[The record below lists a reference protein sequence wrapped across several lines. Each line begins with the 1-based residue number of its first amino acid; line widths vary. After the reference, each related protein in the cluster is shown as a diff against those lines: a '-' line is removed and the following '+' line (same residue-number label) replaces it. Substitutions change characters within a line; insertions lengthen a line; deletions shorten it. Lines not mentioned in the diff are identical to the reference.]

1 MKNIKILLSLA
12 ILLTIILTANCVMAA
27 GNVTWGIGA
36 STQTGSVGEVKTSTL
51 GFNSSSQSIG
61 IVSGTI
67 SFNSEYITDV
77 KVEQADWMFTY
88 NPNNGK
94 FNAVKS
100 TGAASANL
108 MKITYKIIKE
118 ATSPVNIIKLS
129 DIKYTS
135 TSYETF
141 NENGSVVVK
150 LSASNPADTTDTTDT
165 SSTTDPTDTAGP
177 VDTADTTET
186 TNPTDTT
193 QQPVDTTD
201 TSTPVDTTDVPT
213 NTNKPSNNTGRN
225 NVVNNA
231 INNNNNNNKN
241 NTSNGKNDGKDT
253 TMANKGL
260 PYTGKILGNSIKF
273 IIVIAIVSILVV
285 RYFVKYKK
293 IDVE

>member
-27 GNVTWGIGA
+27 GYVTWATGA
-36 STQTGSVGEVKTSTL
+36 STQTGSVGEVKISTL
-51 GFNSSSQSIG
+51 GFTSSSQLIG

-77 KVEQADWMFTY
+77 KVEQADWMLTY

-118 ATSPVNIIKLS
+118 STSPVDIITLS
-129 DIKYTS
+129 DVKYTS

-141 NENGSVVVK
+141 NENRSAVVK
-150 LSASNPADTTDTTDT
+150 LSASSPADTTDT
-165 SSTTDPTDTAGP
+165 SSTANPTDTTTP

-201 TSTPVDTTDVPT
+201 TSTNTNVPST
-213 NTNKPSNNTGRN
+213 NTNNNTGRN
-225 NVVNNA
+225 NVVNNG

-273 IIVIAIVSILVV
+273 IIAIAIISILVV

>member
-12 ILLTIILTANCVMAA
+12 ILLTIILTANSVMAA
-27 GNVTWGIGA
+27 GNVTWATGA

-51 GFNSSSQSIG
+51 GFTSSSQSIG
-61 IVSGTI
+61 IISGTI

-77 KVEQADWMFTY
+77 NVEQADWMLTY

-118 ATSPVNIIKLS
+118 ATSPVNIITLS

-150 LSASNPADTTDTTDT
+150 LSASTPTDTTDT
-165 SSTTDPTDTAGP
+165 SSTTDPTDTTTP

-186 TNPTDTT
+186 TNPTDTST
-193 QQPVDTTD
+193 PVDTTD
-201 TSTPVDTTDVPT
+201 TSTNTNVPST
-213 NTNKPSNNTGRN
+213 NTNNNAGRN
-225 NVVNNA
+225 NVVNNG
-231 INNNNNNNKN
+231 INNNNNNNKT

-253 TMANKGL
+253 TMSDKGL

-273 IIVIAIVSILVV
+273 IIAIVIVSILVV

>member
-1 MKNIKILLSLA
+1 MKNIKILLSIA
-12 ILLTIILTANCVMAA
+12 ILLTIVLTANSVMAA
-27 GNVTWGIGA
+27 GNVTWATGA
-36 STQTGSVGEVKTSTL
+36 STQTGSVGDVKTSTL

-77 KVEQADWMFTY
+77 NVEQADWMLTY

-94 FNAVKS
+94 FNGVKS

-118 ATSPVNIIKLS
+118 STSPVDIITLS
-129 DIKYTS
+129 DVKYTS

-141 NENGSVVVK
+141 NENRSAVVK
-150 LSASNPADTTDTTDT
+150 LSASSPADTTDT
-165 SSTTDPTDTAGP
+165 SSTANPTDTTTP
-177 VDTADTTET
+177 VDTEDTTET

-201 TSTPVDTTDVPT
+201 TSTNTNVPST
-213 NTNKPSNNTGRN
+213 NTNNNTGRN
-225 NVVNNA
+225 NVVNNG
-231 INNNNNNNKN
+231 INNNNNSNKN

-273 IIVIAIVSILVV
+273 IIAIAIISILVV

>member
-27 GNVTWGIGA
+27 GYVTWATGA

-51 GFNSSSQSIG
+51 GFTSSSQSIG

-77 KVEQADWMFTY
+77 KVEQADWMLTY

-118 ATSPVNIIKLS
+118 SSSPVDIITLS
-129 DIKYTS
+129 DVKYTS

-141 NENGSVVVK
+141 NENRSAVVK
-150 LSASNPADTTDTTDT
+150 LSASSPADTTDT
-165 SSTTDPTDTAGP
+165 SSTANPTDTTTP

-201 TSTPVDTTDVPT
+201 TATPVDTTDAPT
-213 NTNKPSNNTGRN
+213 NTNKPSNNTGR
-225 NVVNNA
+225 NNA

-273 IIVIAIVSILVV
+273 IIAIAIISILVV

>member
-77 KVEQADWMFTY
+77 NVEQADWMFTY

-118 ATSPVNIIKLS
+118 ATSPVNIITLS

-201 TSTPVDTTDVPT
+201 TSTNTNVPST
-213 NTNKPSNNTGRN
+213 NTNNNTGRN
-225 NVVNNA
+225 NVVNNG

-273 IIVIAIVSILVV
+273 IIAIAIISILVV

>member
-27 GNVTWGIGA
+27 GYVTWATGA

-51 GFNSSSQSIG
+51 GFTSSSQSIG

-77 KVEQADWMFTY
+77 KVEQADWMLTY

-118 ATSPVNIIKLS
+118 STSPVDIITLS
-129 DIKYTS
+129 DVKYTS

-141 NENGSVVVK
+141 NENRSAVVK
-150 LSASNPADTTDTTDT
+150 LSASSPADTTDT
-165 SSTTDPTDTAGP
+165 SSTANPTDTTTP

-201 TSTPVDTTDVPT
+201 TSTNTNVPST
-213 NTNKPSNNTGRN
+213 NTNDNTGRN
-225 NVVNNA
+225 NVVNNG
-231 INNNNNNNKN
+231 INNNNNNNKT

-273 IIVIAIVSILVV
+273 IIAIAIISILVV

>member
-1 MKNIKILLSLA
+1 MKNIKVLLSIS

-27 GNVTWGIGA
+27 GTVTWVKGNF
-36 STQTGSVGEVKTSTL
+36 TQTGRAGETKTGTV

-77 KVEQADWMFTY
+77 TVEQADWMFTY

-94 FNAVKS
+94 FNAVRS
-100 TGAASANL
+100 TGASSANL
-108 MKITYKIIKE
+108 MKITYKIVKE
-118 ATSPVNIIKLS
+118 ATSPVNIITIS
-129 DIKYTS
+129 DVKYTS
-135 TSYETF
+135 TTYESFTESG
-141 NENGSVVVK
+141 NYVVK
-150 LSASNPADTTDTTDT
+150 LSASTPTDTTDT
-165 SSTTDPTDTAGP
+165 SSTADPTDTTKP

-193 QQPVDTTD
+193 TPVDTTD
-201 TSTPVDTTDVPT
+201 TSTNTNVPST
-213 NTNKPSNNTGRN
+213 NTNNNAGRN

-231 INNNNNNNKN
+231 VYNNSNNNNKT

-273 IIVIAIVSILVV
+273 IIAIAIVSILVV

>member
-1 MKNIKILLSLA
+1 MKNIKILLSIA
-12 ILLTIILTANCVMAA
+12 ILLTIVLTANSVMAA
-27 GNVTWGIGA
+27 GNVTWATGA
-36 STQTGSVGEVKTSTL
+36 STQTGSVGDVKTSTL

-77 KVEQADWMFTY
+77 NVEQADWMLTY

-108 MKITYKIIKE
+108 MKITYKIVKE
-118 ATSPVNIIKLS
+118 ATSPVDIITLS

-141 NENGSVVVK
+141 NENGSLVIK
-150 LSASNPADTTDTTDT
+150 LSKSNPTDTTDTTDT
-165 SSTTDPTDTAGP
+165 SSTTDPTDTTAP
-177 VDTADTTET
+177 VDTTDPTET
-186 TNPTDTT
+186 TNPTDTA
-193 QQPVDTTD
+193 
-201 TSTPVDTTDVPT
+201 TPVDTTDAPT

-225 NVVNNA
+225 NVVNNG
-231 INNNNNNNKN
+231 INNNNNNNKT
-241 NTSNGKNDGKDT
+241 NTSNNKNDGKDT

-273 IIVIAIVSILVV
+273 IIAIVIVSILVV

>member
-1 MKNIKILLSLA
+1 MKNIKILLSIA

-27 GNVTWGIGA
+27 GNVTWATGA
-36 STQTGSVGEVKTSTL
+36 STQTGSVGEVKTITL

-77 KVEQADWMFTY
+77 NVEQADWMLTY

-108 MKITYKIIKE
+108 MKITYKIVKE
-118 ATSPVNIIKLS
+118 AANPVNVITLS
-129 DIKYTS
+129 DVKYTS

-141 NENGSVVVK
+141 NESGSVVVK
-150 LSASNPADTTDTTDT
+150 LSKSNPTDPTDTTDT
-165 SSTTDPTDTAGP
+165 SSTADPTDTTTP
-177 VDTADTTET
+177 VDTADTT
-186 TNPTDTT
+186 DTT
-193 QQPVDTTD
+193 KPVDTTD
-201 TSTPVDTTDVPT
+201 TAT
-213 NTNKPSNNTGRN
+213 NTNPPSTNTNNNAGRN

-231 INNNNNNNKN
+231 IYNNSNNNNNNKT
-241 NTSNGKNDGKDT
+241 NTSNGKDT
-253 TMANKGL
+253 TMANEGL
-260 PYTGKILGNSIKF
+260 PYTGRVLGNSIKF
-273 IIVIAIVSILVV
+273 ILAIVIVSILVV

>member
-27 GNVTWGIGA
+27 GTVTWAKGG
-36 STQTGSVGEVKTSTL
+36 STQTGSVGETKTITL
-51 GFNSSSQSIG
+51 GFDSLSQSIG

-67 SFNSEYITDV
+67 SYNSEYITDV
-77 KVEQADWMFTY
+77 NVDQADWMLTY

-108 MKITYKIIKE
+108 MKITYKIVKE
-118 ATSPVNIIKLS
+118 ATNPVDVITLS

-135 TSYETF
+135 TSYETS
-141 NENGSVVVK
+141 NESGNLVVK
-150 LSASNPADTTDTTDT
+150 LGISNPTDT
-165 SSTTDPTDTAGP
+165 SSTTDPTDTTTP

-186 TNPTDTT
+186 TNPTDTST
-193 QQPVDTTD
+193 PVDTTD
-201 TSTPVDTTDVPT
+201 TSTNTNVPST
-213 NTNKPSNNTGRN
+213 NTNNNTGRN

-231 INNNNNNNKN
+231 VYNNSNNNNKT
-241 NTSNGKNDGKDT
+241 NTSNNKNDGKDT

-273 IIVIAIVSILVV
+273 IIAIAIVSILVV

>member
-27 GNVTWGIGA
+27 GTVTWAKGG
-36 STQTGSVGEVKTSTL
+36 STQTGSVGETKTITL
-51 GFNSSSQSIG
+51 GFDSLSQSIG

-67 SFNSEYITDV
+67 SYNSEYITDV
-77 KVEQADWMFTY
+77 IVDQADWMLTY

-108 MKITYKIIKE
+108 MKITYKIVKE
-118 ATSPVNIIKLS
+118 ATNPVDVITLS

-135 TSYETF
+135 TSYETS
-141 NENGSVVVK
+141 NESGNLVVK
-150 LSASNPADTTDTTDT
+150 LGISNPTDT
-165 SSTTDPTDTAGP
+165 SSTTDPTDTTTP

-186 TNPTDTT
+186 TNPTDTST
-193 QQPVDTTD
+193 PVDTTD
-201 TSTPVDTTDVPT
+201 TSTNTNVPST
-213 NTNKPSNNTGRN
+213 NTNNNTGRN

-231 INNNNNNNKN
+231 VYNNSNNNNKT
-241 NTSNGKNDGKDT
+241 NTSNNKNDGKDT

-273 IIVIAIVSILVV
+273 IIAIAIVSILVV

>member
-27 GNVTWGIGA
+27 GTVTWAKGG
-36 STQTGSVGEVKTSTL
+36 STQTGSVGETKTITL
-51 GFNSSSQSIG
+51 GFDSLSQSIG

-67 SFNSEYITDV
+67 SYNSEYITDV
-77 KVEQADWMFTY
+77 NVDQVDWMLTY

-108 MKITYKIIKE
+108 MKITYKIVKE
-118 ATSPVNIIKLS
+118 ATNPVDVITLS

-135 TSYETF
+135 TSYETS
-141 NENGSVVVK
+141 NESGNLVVK
-150 LSASNPADTTDTTDT
+150 LGISNPTDTTDT
-165 SSTTDPTDTAGP
+165 SSTADPTDTTTP

-186 TNPTDTT
+186 TNPTDTAT
-193 QQPVDTTD
+193 PVDTTD
-201 TSTPVDTTDVPT
+201 TSTNTNVPST
-213 NTNKPSNNTGRN
+213 NTNNNAGRN
-225 NVVNNA
+225 NVVNNG
-231 INNNNNNNKN
+231 INNNNNNNKT
-241 NTSNGKNDGKDT
+241 NTSNNKNDGKDT

-273 IIVIAIVSILVV
+273 IIAIAIVSILVV

>member
-27 GNVTWGIGA
+27 GTVTWAKGG
-36 STQTGSVGEVKTSTL
+36 STQTGSVGETKTITL
-51 GFNSSSQSIG
+51 GFDSLSQSIG

-67 SFNSEYITDV
+67 SYNSEYITDV
-77 KVEQADWMFTY
+77 NVDQADWMLTY

-108 MKITYKIIKE
+108 MKITYKIVKE
-118 ATSPVNIIKLS
+118 ATNPVDVITLS

-135 TSYETF
+135 TSYETS
-141 NENGSVVVK
+141 NESGNLVVK
-150 LSASNPADTTDTTDT
+150 LGISNPTDT
-165 SSTTDPTDTAGP
+165 SSTTDPTDTTTP

-186 TNPTDTT
+186 TNPTDTST
-193 QQPVDTTD
+193 PVDTTD
-201 TSTPVDTTDVPT
+201 TST
-213 NTNKPSNNTGRN
+213 NTNVPSTNANNNAGRN

-231 INNNNNNNKN
+231 VYNNSNNNNKT
-241 NTSNGKNDGKDT
+241 NTSNNKNDGKDT

-273 IIVIAIVSILVV
+273 IIAIAIVSILVV

>member
-27 GNVTWGIGA
+27 GTVTWAKGG
-36 STQTGSVGEVKTSTL
+36 STQTGSVGETKTITL
-51 GFNSSSQSIG
+51 GFDSLSQSIG

-67 SFNSEYITDV
+67 SYNSEYITDV
-77 KVEQADWMFTY
+77 NVDQADWMLTY

-108 MKITYKIIKE
+108 MKITYKIVKE
-118 ATSPVNIIKLS
+118 ATNPVDVITLS

-135 TSYETF
+135 TSYETS
-141 NENGSVVVK
+141 NESGNLVVK
-150 LSASNPADTTDTTDT
+150 LGISNPTDT
-165 SSTTDPTDTAGP
+165 SSTTDPTDTTTP

-186 TNPTDTT
+186 TNPTDTST
-193 QQPVDTTD
+193 PVDTTD
-201 TSTPVDTTDVPT
+201 TST
-213 NTNKPSNNTGRN
+213 NTNVPSTNANNNAGRN

-231 INNNNNNNKN
+231 VYNNSNNNNKT
-241 NTSNGKNDGKDT
+241 NTSNNKNDGKDT

-273 IIVIAIVSILVV
+273 IIAIVIVSILVV

>member
-1 MKNIKILLSLA
+1 MKNIKILLSIA
-12 ILLTIILTANCVMAA
+12 ILLTIVLTANSVMAA
-27 GNVTWGIGA
+27 GNVTWATGA
-36 STQTGSVGEVKTSTL
+36 STQTGSVGDVKTSTL

-77 KVEQADWMFTY
+77 NVEQADWMLTY

-118 ATSPVNIIKLS
+118 ATSPVDIITLS

-141 NENGSVVVK
+141 NENGSLVIK
-150 LSASNPADTTDTTDT
+150 LSKSNPTDTTDTTDT
-165 SSTTDPTDTAGP
+165 SSTTDPTDTTAP
-177 VDTADTTET
+177 VDTTDPTET
-186 TNPTDTT
+186 TNPTDTA
-193 QQPVDTTD
+193 
-201 TSTPVDTTDVPT
+201 TPVDTTDAPT

-225 NVVNNA
+225 NVVNNG
-231 INNNNNNNKN
+231 INNNNNNNKT
-241 NTSNGKNDGKDT
+241 NTSNNKNDGKDT

-273 IIVIAIVSILVV
+273 IIAIVIVSILVV

>member
-12 ILLTIILTANCVMAA
+12 ILLTIILIANSVMAA
-27 GNVTWGIGA
+27 GNVTWATGA
-36 STQTGSVGEVKTSTL
+36 FTQTGSAGQVKTSTL

-77 KVEQADWMFTY
+77 NVEQADWMFTY
-88 NPNNGK
+88 NPSNGK

-118 ATSPVNIIKLS
+118 ATSPVNIITLS

-150 LSASNPADTTDTTDT
+150 LSASTPTDTTDT
-165 SSTTDPTDTAGP
+165 SSTADPTDTTTP
-177 VDTADTTET
+177 VDTTDTTET
-186 TNPTDTT
+186 TNPTDTAT
-193 QQPVDTTD
+193 PVDTTD
-201 TSTPVDTTDVPT
+201 TSTNTNVPST
-213 NTNKPSNNTGRN
+213 NTNNNTGRN
-225 NVVNNA
+225 NVVNNG
-231 INNNNNNNKN
+231 INNNNNNNKT

-273 IIVIAIVSILVV
+273 IIAIAIISILVV